1 MDILNSLFDI
11 EKIVIP
17 KKLNFLTA
25 IINSSFKGSIEE
37 IDEKNY
43 DKLVKN
49 NLVSNMGADNLINS
63 YNGDEMNSVQMQNS
77 LIRNKTTLLYHV
89 MY

>member
-63 YNGDEMNSVQMQNS
+63 YNGDGMNSVQMQNS